1 MEEVMRYMLLIYNSE
16 KDSAQVAE
24 GDRGK
29 MMGEYMAFTDGI
41 RASGHY
47 RAGDPLT
54 PTASATS
61 VRIRGGKLQITDG
74 PFADTR
80 EQLGGYYIVDA
91 KDLDEA
97 IAIAQKIPGART
109 GTVEVRAIVQMPA
122 AATV

>member
-1 MEEVMRYMLLIYNSE
+1 MRYMLLIYNNE
-16 KDSAQVAE
+16 KDSAKVPDS
-24 GDRGK
+24 DRGK
-29 MMGEYMAFTDGI
+29 IMEEYMAFTTGI
-41 RASGHY
+41 RDSGHY

-54 PTASATS
+54 ATTSATS
-61 VRIRGGKLQITDG
+61 VRVRGGKLQITDG

-80 EQLGGYYIVDA
+80 EQLGGYYIVEA

-109 GTVEVRAIVQMPA
+109 GTVEVRAIAQMPA

>member
-1 MEEVMRYMLLIYNSE
+1 MRYMLLIYNSE

-24 GDRGK
+24 ADRGK

-54 PTASATS
+54 GTASATS
-61 VRIRGGKLQITDG
+61 VRIRAGKLQITDG

-97 IAIAQKIPGART
+97 ITIAQKIPGVRT
-109 GTVEVRAIVQMPA
+109 GTVEVRAIAQMPA
-122 AATV
+122 PATV